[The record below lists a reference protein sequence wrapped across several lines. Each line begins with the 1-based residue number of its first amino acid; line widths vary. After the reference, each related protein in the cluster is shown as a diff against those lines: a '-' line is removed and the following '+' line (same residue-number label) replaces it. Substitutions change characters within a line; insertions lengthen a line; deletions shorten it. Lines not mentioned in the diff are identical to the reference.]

1 MRWADKV
8 ISDGLVYDKDEGVRQ
23 NTLPYQGTL
32 ATSFNTPT
40 PRGCN
45 NSVLKVICRV
55 DLTLLIEVY

>member
-1 MRWADKV
+1 V

-32 ATSFNTPT
+32 ATLVTSFDTPT

-45 NSVLKVICRV
+45 NSVLRVICRV
-55 DLTLLIEVY
+55 DLTLMFLIEVY